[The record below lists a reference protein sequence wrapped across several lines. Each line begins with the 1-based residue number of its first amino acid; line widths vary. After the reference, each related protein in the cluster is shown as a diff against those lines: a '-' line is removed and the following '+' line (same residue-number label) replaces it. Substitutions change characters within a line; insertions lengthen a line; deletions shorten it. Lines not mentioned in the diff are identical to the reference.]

1 VADIATDYT
10 ALVPLKNKDKFSV
23 ARALWNVFAWFGMPR
38 ILQSDNGTEFVNE
51 ILESMAELHG
61 IDHRLISAYHPRAN
75 GFVERKNL
83 DLQAMFKKLLG
94 GHLQD
99 WVCYVPFVQL
109 AYNARISTRT
119 GSTAFS
125 LMFGRAL
132 RSFGMSLTLER
143 DFDLKRWQENQEKM
157 QKIVYP
163 AILERVQ
170 EKKAKQAVRFNQT
183 HKIIEPLTPGT
194 VVYVKDDTEKSKW
207 VNENDGPFKVVRQT
221 RGGAYILQDRTGAVL
236 TPRFP
241 PKLLK
246 EVPMADF
253 IPEGQARSYYVQKIL
268 DDERL
273 ANGSH
278 RYLVKFKEF
287 KEPQWLSASDFD
299 GSMMIAKYWKQKLK
313 K

>member
-1 VADIATDYT
+1 MLQEVHALGHFGKQQIFERIWNDGFYWKNIRKDIDVMISNCESCQRVNLVWEGLHPLKSITALLPWDHVAVDLKEMPLASTGEQHLLVVADIATDYT

-170 EKKAKQAVRFNQT
+170 AKKAKQAVRFNQT
-183 HKIIEPLTPGT
+183 H
-194 VVYVKDDTEKSKW
+194 
-207 VNENDGPFKVVRQT
+207 
-221 RGGAYILQDRTGAVL
+221 
-236 TPRFP
+236 
-241 PKLLK
+241 
-246 EVPMADF
+246 
-253 IPEGQARSYYVQKIL
+253 
-268 DDERL
+268 
-273 ANGSH
+273 
-278 RYLVKFKEF
+278 
-287 KEPQWLSASDFD
+287 
-299 GSMMIAKYWKQKLK
+299 
-313 K
+313 